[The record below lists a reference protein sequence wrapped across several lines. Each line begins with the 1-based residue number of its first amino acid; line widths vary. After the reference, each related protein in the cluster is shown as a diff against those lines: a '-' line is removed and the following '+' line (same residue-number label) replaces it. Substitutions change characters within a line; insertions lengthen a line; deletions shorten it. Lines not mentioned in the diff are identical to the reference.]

1 MKKIISL
8 TILLALVLAICGC
21 QQNNDELEDMMF
33 EEYLKGMEQAE
44 ENVFLQLYNSVP
56 KKQKLYRNITWV
68 EKDFTFT
75 ISDFSEDTKT
85 KFSITLYL
93 PNSTARQ
100 VLDDNN
106 VYIGIYGLRNG
117 YGPTDIN
124 AWDELCDSFDS
135 FFYYAIINKS
145 TLDDNVLKATGFS
158 SYYTLSSVAVVIS
171 INGSI
176 YSADYEL

>member
-1 MKKIISL
+1 MKKFISL
-8 TILLALVLAICGC
+8 IILLTLALTVCGC

-33 EEYLKGMEQAE
+33 EEYLKGMDQSE

-56 KKQKLYRNITWV
+56 KKQKLYRDITWA

-93 PNSTARQ
+93 PKSTARQ
-100 VLDDNN
+100 VLEDNN

-117 YGPTDIN
+117 YGPTDVN

-135 FFYYAIINKS
+135 FYAYAIGNS
-145 TLDDNVLKATGFS
+145 TLDDKILEATGFS
-158 SYYTLSSVAVVIS
+158 SYYSLSSVSIVIS

-176 YSADYEL
+176 YAADYEL